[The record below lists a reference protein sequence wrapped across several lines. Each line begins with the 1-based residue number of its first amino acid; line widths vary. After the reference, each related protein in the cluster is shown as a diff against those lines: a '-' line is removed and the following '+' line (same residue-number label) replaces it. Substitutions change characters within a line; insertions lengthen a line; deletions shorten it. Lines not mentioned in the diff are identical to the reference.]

1 MRIIQ
6 LSDKDYELLV
16 DSLAALPSMLC
27 GAALSTRQYNRL
39 RRLRL
44 LGAKLRRK
52 QSTVNLR
59 KS

>member
-1 MRIIQ
+1 MRTIQ

-44 LGAKLRRK
+44 LGAKLRRRQPIPDHK
-52 QSTVNLR
+52 
-59 KS
+59 K

>member
-1 MRIIQ
+1 MRTIQ

-52 QSTVNLR
+52 Q
-59 KS
+59 